1 MQIGEGQLAPLVFE
15 ATTFMRRAAPLIRKM
30 G

>member
-1 MQIGEGQLAPLVFE
+1 MQIGEGQSTPLIVE
-15 ATTFMRRAAPLIRKM
+15 AMVFMRRAAPLIRRM